1 MDDTATLVAAA
12 ADGDAGA
19 WKELYQRY
27 SGLVWAVA
35 RGYLVND
42 SDAQD
47 VCQTTWY
54 RFAEHLTR
62 LREPE
67 RAGSWL
73 ASTARHEALRV
84 LRTGGRALPVGD
96 LELMGLDADDRSP
109 EFLLLEAEEANEQ
122 AEREQELWSAFE
134 ELPERCRRLLR
145 VLIAEPRPSY
155 QEIADGLDM
164 PVGSIGPNRGRCLKR
179 LAVLMNRR
187 GVNGIRG

>member
-12 ADGDAGA
+12 GDGDAGA

-73 ASTARHEALRV
+73 ATTARHEALRV
-84 LRTGGRALPVGD
+84 LRTSGRSLPVGD
-96 LELMGLDADDRSP
+96 LELMGLDADARSP
-109 EFLLLEAEEANEQ
+109 EFLLLEAEEAGER
-122 AEREQELWSAFE
+122 AERERELWNAFE
-134 ELPERCRRLLR
+134 ELPDRCRQLLRLL
-145 VLIAEPRPSY
+145 IADPRPSY
-155 QEIADGLDM
+155 QEIADGLGM
-164 PVGSIGPNRGRCLKR
+164 PVGGIGPNRGRCLKR
-179 LAVLMNRR
+179 LAALMNRR
-187 GVNGIRG
+187 GVNDIRG